1 MVCSVPATVTE
12 RIIPIKLFEEN
23 SMPTGDDSAERP
35 LSGRRAQAARNDP
48 VILEAARTVF
58 IDDPTAPVSAVAKQ
72 AGVGISALYRRFAS
86 KEEMFARL
94 CHDGLAEYLRIANRA
109 LEADDPAEAFDQFL
123 QGLVDAD
130 VHALTVKLA
139 GRFTPPA
146 ELGPLVEEAGRLNR
160 QLLKRAKDAGA
171 IRAEIAENDLAMILE
186 QLTAI
191 RFGAAER
198 TRALRR
204 RYLAVQLDGLRPG
217 SDRRLPGPAPKDEE
231 LAERW
236 RTS

>member
-1 MVCSVPATVTE
+1 MTTS
-12 RIIPIKLFEEN
+12 
-23 SMPTGDDSAERP
+23 DSTERP

-48 VILEAARTVF
+48 VILEAARAVF

-94 CHDGLAEYLRIANRA
+94 CHDGLAEYVRIARAA
-109 LEADDPAEAFDQFL
+109 LEADDPGEGFRQFL
-123 QGLVDAD
+123 TDLVDAD
-130 VHALTVKLA
+130 VHSLTVRLA

-146 ELGPLVEEAGRLNR
+146 EIFPLVEESGRLNR

-171 IRAEIAENDLAMILE
+171 VRTEIRENDLAMILE

-191 RFGAAER
+191 RFGDADR

-204 RYLAVQLDGLRPG
+204 RYLALQLDGLRPG
-217 SDRRLPGPAPKDEE
+217 SDRRLPGPAPKDSE
-231 LAERW
+231 LSERW